1 MFLKSKYKPHD
12 IETVLDA
19 LTAER
24 IDVYL
29 LLDSFVSYLVDNLN
43 LNPKTVSLYVAAV
56 RSYFGYHD
64 IDVTPSRFKRR
75 VRMPKRLR
83 EDEEPID
90 SSDIRKILLS
100 CPNRRLKSYLL
111 VLASSGTRAL
121 ETLAIRNMD
130 CDFSTSPAKISI
142 RKEYSKTRVA
152 RTIYISNEAADYL
165 QKEWLPWKYTKRR
178 GERLIVKSPDDLLF
192 SKWNALKPEMM
203 YATMLAEFTK
213 VLKTVGLD
221 GRKEGMK
228 RKKITFHSFRRYVKT
243 VTATQTNTDYSEW
256 LLGHSKSPYWTMK
269 ESQRREIY
277 KHQLMPF
284 LTFLDYGALENS
296 SRGIVS
302 QLENKDKEIAFL
314 LERDRKHEQEM
325 NEMRNQMEHRFSQIL
340 AKIDVKK
347 LK

>member
-1 MFLKSKYKPHD
+1 MAAPDTISIQKTCRLERVQRFLDSVGRNSRSSKAAYGVALSHFQMFLKSKYKPHD
-12 IETVLDA
+12 IETVLEA

-130 CDFSTSPAKISI
+130 CDF
-142 RKEYSKTRVA
+142 
-152 RTIYISNEAADYL
+152 
-165 QKEWLPWKYTKRR
+165 
-178 GERLIVKSPDDLLF
+178 
-192 SKWNALKPEMM
+192 
-203 YATMLAEFTK
+203 
-213 VLKTVGLD
+213 
-221 GRKEGMK
+221 
-228 RKKITFHSFRRYVKT
+228 
-243 VTATQTNTDYSEW
+243 
-256 LLGHSKSPYWTMK
+256 
-269 ESQRREIY
+269 
-277 KHQLMPF
+277 
-284 LTFLDYGALENS
+284 
-296 SRGIVS
+296 
-302 QLENKDKEIAFL
+302 
-314 LERDRKHEQEM
+314 
-325 NEMRNQMEHRFSQIL
+325 
-340 AKIDVKK
+340 
-347 LK
+347 